1 MHMLEEKREIN
12 AYAPKTKLH
21 LFCSKFGTLFT
32 YIGILSK
39 SDASRES
46 IDALD
51 FLRDLRIGHSSPSV
65 SADGTKLG
73 WNGAPQKMTSGI
85 IATRQRMR
93 PYTRGGRLSFGASI
107 RGESDFGTPIVPFL
121 HPATS
126 ASGRFLQRMV
136 EHEARNH

>member
-73 WNGAPQKMTSGI
+73 WNGAPQND
-85 IATRQRMR
+85 
-93 PYTRGGRLSFGASI
+93 I
-107 RGESDFGTPIVPFL
+107 RNYRYQT
-121 HPATS
+121 A
-126 ASGRFLQRMV
+126 
-136 EHEARNH
+136 HEAIHQEAEGSRLAKYQRRKRFRYTNRSIPASSHQRIWPFSAANGGT